1 MHPQILARRQLD
13 AQNRI
18 IAAATTLAQKF
29 NVEPPA
35 AVSQR
40 LPDVAH
46 MLRWETIAAFLENL
60 VSAADAWTS
69 LDSAALEL
77 DINEILAIPGLS
89 KTAIKAI
96 EDHFS
101 PKEQEGNEIAQN

>member
-18 IAAATTLAQKF
+18 IAAAATLAEKF

-35 AVSQR
+35 VVSQR

-46 MLRWETIAAFLENL
+46 MLRWEAVAAFLEAL
-60 VSAADAWTS
+60 ASAQTETAGVD
-69 LDSAALEL
+69 L
-77 DINEILAIPGLS
+77 NEILAIPGLS

-96 EDHFS
+96 EDHFT
-101 PKEQEGNEIAQN
+101 KEQEPDEIAQN